1 MLILMECVLDL
12 VTLDL
17 FVVVDR
23 LLQVYQFFLIAHQ
36 QVYTYI
42 YIYIYTYILIYNI
55 YIYII
60 YIYYIRNMGWEGGN

>member
-42 YIYIYTYILIYNI
+42 YIYIYIYSYIIYIYNI
-55 YIYII
+55 YILYTKH
-60 YIYYIRNMGWEGGN
+60 GVGGRQLK